1 MSNLVWH
8 RATVIIAGWLWAAHV
23 EVTFSGIY
31 NGLKFTNIAAA
42 AAAAISTAFYL
53 NFSVMHPI
61 SLLLY

>member
-31 NGLKFTNIAAA
+31 NGLKFTNMAAA
-42 AAAAISTAFYL
+42 AAVPAAFYL
-53 NFSVMHPI
+53 NFSVMLPI